1 MDRGYGSGYSWGGG
15 GGGSGSR
22 AGSSGFDM
30 YGGGYKDSMS
40 GLGGYGGGGGGGGGS
55 GQMKRSL
62 SGASM
67 LSSSG
72 THADAVIA
80 KINQRLDMLT
90 QLEGGLK
97 GTRGD
102 RFDQYESFDSR
113 TSSLA
118 SSRDL
123 YRSGGSSY
131 GYDGGRGDNLLLGQ
145 RAGSGF
151 GGGMG
156 LGGGGG
162 FDSPSSSYGV
172 AKMRQNMRDSFT
184 SSQGGVSEG
193 GAWVWGGAGR
203 RSPRRGGSAGGRGAG
218 GGFGNLRSDSTPLG
232 GGRGSGSGSGGQ
244 SHRGHS
250 PGGGRGKL
258 PSLLSNRMYP
268 ESGGF
273 YQGSA
278 QGPHDFP
285 GRHFGGGPR
294 AGRQRGRKRP
304 LNKQQQQQQQQ
315 QVKPQRPDVQKKR
328 KQMLTPADE
337 PESKINKT
345 ESAGT
350 EVTQEPAEKNGSAS
364 EPKTAAEV
372 PVLQATKPAGDTD
385 GDKASPKQEEKKKQ
399 QGKQSPVQGQDK
411 HPKMRKR
418 RGFLERVMFAC
429 SVCKFRSFYKEE
441 METHLDSRFHK
452 DHFKF
457 LSGQLSKP
465 TTDFLQEYLQN
476 KFTKTDQRIS
486 QVENHSAA
494 ICQVYKEQDLT
505 RDLGMEHFM
514 RKVEAAHCAAC
525 DLFIPMQ
532 QHLIQKHVK
541 SADHNYNRKGM
552 MEQSKRGSLS
562 VARSILNHKLIGK
575 KLESYLKGE
584 NPFTGNQDDQD
595 PDDSMVMD
603 VSELDLTSETA
614 DGQTADEQ
622 TADEQTADDQTADD
636 QTADDQTA
644 DSKTADDQTADDQ
657 TADSKTAD
665 DQTAD
670 SKTADQTADGKA
682 VDGQKAD
689 AQATDGQT
697 AGGQMKEVAEG
708 GAGQEAAKGEAVT
721 EAAKEEKMEEDLGMG
736 GEEEEQENQEEE
748 DGFEV
753 GEDDEGEE
761 GYVVHDEIGEEGLPG
776 ELEDEDE
783 GVEAAEVEEEENHK

>member
-1 MDRGYGSGYSWGGG
+1 MDSRGYGSGYSSWG

-22 AGSSGFDM
+22 GSGGFDL

-40 GLGGYGGGGGGGGGS
+40 GLDGYGGGGGHMRRGLSGGS
-55 GQMKRSL
+55 L
-62 SGASM
+62 
-67 LSSSG
+67 LSSTG

-97 GTRGD
+97 GSRGD

-113 TSSLA
+113 SSALT

-131 GYDGGRGDNLLLGQ
+131 GFGDGRGDTMLLGQ
-145 RAGSGF
+145 RGGSGF
-151 GGGMG
+151 GGGIG

-172 AKMRQNMRDSFT
+172 AKMRQSMRESF
-184 SSQGGVSEG
+184 SGGHG
-193 GAWVWGGAGR
+193 GGSGGGGWAGAGR
-203 RSPRRGGSAGGRGAG
+203 RSPRRGGSAGGRGTG
-218 GGFGNLRSDSTPLG
+218 GGFGSRRSDPTPLG
-232 GGRGSGSGSGGQ
+232 GGLRGSGSGGQ

-268 ESGGF
+268 ETGGF
-273 YQGSA
+273 QGSA
-278 QGPHDFP
+278 PGPHDFP

-304 LNKQQQQQQQQ
+304 LNKQI
-315 QVKPQRPDVQKKR
+315 KPMRDVQKKR
-328 KQMLTPADE
+328 KQTLSGTDE
-337 PESKINKT
+337 PESKMNKT
-345 ESAGT
+345 ESTGSEA
-350 EVTQEPAEKNGSAS
+350 TQEQPEKNGDDSK
-364 EPKTAAEV
+364 PQTDAAE
-372 PVLQATKPAGDTD
+372 TKPTED
-385 GDKASPKQEEKKKQ
+385 GDQTSPKQEDKKKP
-399 QGKQSPVQGQDK
+399 QGKQTPVQGQDK

-441 METHLDSRFHK
+441 METHLESRFHK

-457 LSGQLSKP
+457 LSSQLSKP

-476 KFTKTDQRIS
+476 KFKKTEQRVS
-486 QVENHSAA
+486 QLENHSAA

-505 RDLGMEHFM
+505 RELGMEHFM

-532 QHLIQKHVK
+532 PHLIQKHIK
-541 SADHNYNRKGM
+541 SPDHNYNRKGM
-552 MEQSKRGSLS
+552 MEQSKRASLS

-595 PDDSMVMD
+595 PEDSMVMD
-603 VSELDLTSETA
+603 VSELELTGEAA
-614 DGQTADEQ
+614 DGQTEAAPVKDEPPSEGDQDKEVVEGETAAATTTAADE
-622 TADEQTADDQTADD
+622 E
-636 QTADDQTA
+636 
-644 DSKTADDQTADDQ
+644 
-657 TADSKTAD
+657 
-665 DQTAD
+665 
-670 SKTADQTADGKA
+670 
-682 VDGQKAD
+682 V
-689 AQATDGQT
+689 AQA
-697 AGGQMKEVAEG
+697 E
-708 GAGQEAAKGEAVT
+708 
-721 EAAKEEKMEEDLGMG
+721 EEKMEEELG
-736 GEEEEQENQEEE
+736 NQEEE
-748 DGFEV
+748 EGFEV
-753 GEDDEGEE
+753 GEEDEEDE
-761 GYVVHDEIGEEGLPG
+761 GYVVHDEIDEEGLPVD
-776 ELEDEDE
+776 LEEEDQDV
-783 GVEAAEVEEEENHK
+783 GVEGAEVEEEDDKNQE